1 MAYNRAMLLLFFF
14 SAASA
19 QDAVKL
25 EITRAG
31 QDGTAPPAFI
41 VLPQQA
47 ISALDV
53 SVQCGGITEEHHG
66 AVAAGE
72 RVELPLAVPVGEHTC
87 TGALGLRLSDGSEGE
102 MPLSFSVQMYP
113 PLELMVDRAGVD
125 LEGQRLTARLDRD
138 AARIDITATGVGG
151 VTLGTTSHTLSAHP
165 ANAPITDLTWDSTD
179 PSAEV
184 IRLEVR
190 AQDTAGFWAA
200 VELFP
205 WFYDIPHEDVV
216 FASGAA
222 DIVPEYVGHLEAAMA
237 EIESV
242 QARYG
247 EHAEINLYVGGFTDT
262 VGSAATNRALSQ
274 RRARAIAAWFRS
286 AGFSAPVYYQGFGE
300 DGLAVPSGDEVDE
313 PANRRAA
320 YIIAAQP
327 PPISSTLPGDSWTAL

>member
-1 MAYNRAMLLLFFF
+1 MLPLLLPLLLLP
-14 SAASA
+14 AAFA

-25 EITRAG
+25 EITRTG
-31 QDGTAPPAFI
+31 QQGTAQPALI

-47 ISALDV
+47 IAALDV
-53 SVQCGGITEEHHG
+53 SVQCSGVRQEHHG
-66 AVAAGE
+66 AVTAGQ
-72 RVELPLAVPVGEHTC
+72 RVELPLAVPVGEHVC
-87 TGALGLRLSDGSEGE
+87 TGSLALRLSDGSEGE
-102 MPLSFSVQMYP
+102 MPLSFSVQMLA
-113 PLELMVDRAGVD
+113 PLGLTVDRAGVD
-125 LEGQRLTARLDRD
+125 LEAGTLTAVLDRD
-138 AARIDITATGVGG
+138 VARIDITAYGLSD
-151 VTLGTTSHTLSAHP
+151 VTLGSTRHDRAAHP
-165 ANAPITDLTWDSTD
+165 ADTPITGLTWESSD

-222 DIVPEYVGHLEAAMA
+222 AIVPEYVGHLQAAMT

-262 VGSAATNRALSQ
+262 VGSAATNRALSE
-274 RRARAIAAWFRS
+274 RRARAIAAWFRD
-286 AGFSAPVYYQGFGE
+286 AGFSASVYYQGFGE
-300 DGLAVPSGDEVDE
+300 DGLAVQTGDEVDE

-327 PPISSTLPGDSWTAL
+327 PPITDTLPGDTWKSL